1 MPILKNRSIPKAN
14 AAAVQYAQAIVAALI
29 AIFLRYLLAPF
40 LGAYNPYHT
49 VWLAVVFSAWF
60 CGLWPA
66 IIATIVGALGVWY
79 SLLSPSHAFMR
90 DQTEVFGMVGFLF
103 LASCI
108 IALGESSRRAF
119 FDRSALAAIV
129 DSSDDA
135 IISTN
140 LDGAMTSWNRG
151 AERLFG
157 LTPQEAVGLPI
168 TIIIPPD
175 LQQQEARILECML
188 AGERIDNYETV
199 RVTKTGAR
207 VDVSVTMSPVIDPEG
222 RVVGISKIARDIGE
236 RKLLELQMSHL
247 AQHDVLTDLPNRALL
262 IDRLTQAIA
271 FARRNSG
278 RLAVLFLD
286 LDGFKHINDS
296 LGHAV
301 GDKLLQA
308 VARRLKQCVRN
319 SDTVSRQGGD
329 EFVILLPE
337 IAHPEDVAISG
348 QKILAALRAPHSVN
362 EYALQ
367 ITASIGLCTYP
378 EDGSNADALIK
389 NADTAMYQAK
399 EHGSDSYQFFERSM
413 NVRAVQRQS
422 LEGSL
427 RHAVERKEFV
437 LYYQPKVN
445 LKTGVISGAE
455 ALIRWMHPEFGLLP
469 PLKFVPIAEDCG
481 LIVPIGEWVMRE
493 ACKQARA
500 WIDAGLPATP
510 VAVNISSL
518 EFRNKKFIE
527 SVGNILRDTGLEP
540 YHLELEVTETV
551 LMQHA
556 ASTTSVLEVLHAM
569 GVRIAVDDFGTGYS
583 SLSYLRRFPIDALKL
598 DRSFVHEIAANEDD
612 AIIVSA
618 VISMGNSLGHTVI
631 AEGIETAEQL
641 AFLQIH
647 SCTEG
652 QGYYFARPM
661 LAGQFAKL
669 LETGVMATA
678 VPTECCAN
686 LAPRG

>member
-1 MPILKNRSIPKAN
+1 MPILKNRSIPKGN
-14 AAAVQYAQAIVAALI
+14 AAAVQYAQAILAAVI

-40 LGAYNPYHT
+40 LGTYNPYHT

-686 LAPRG
+686 LAPRD